1 MMKENNRYP
10 FLEKVLKT
18 LKKKKIKEGK
28 NEAANIQWHIGILRF
43 KLKSTQK
50 KTNKQ
55 IFSLS
60 FDP

>member
-18 LKKKKIKEGK
+18 LKKKLKEGK

-50 KTNKQ
+50 KTQ
-55 IFSLS
+55 
-60 FDP
+60 